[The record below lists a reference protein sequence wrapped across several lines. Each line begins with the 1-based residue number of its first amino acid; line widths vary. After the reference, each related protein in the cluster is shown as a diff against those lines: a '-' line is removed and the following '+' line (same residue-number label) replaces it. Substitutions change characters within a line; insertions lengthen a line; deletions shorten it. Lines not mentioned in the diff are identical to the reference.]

1 MWKTL
6 LSLLIL
12 FFVISCSNPGRM
24 AEMAEKI
31 ERSEIADSTVVL
43 DMDVCSVDEL
53 PLSMLI
59 KDVKYV
65 ELETNDS
72 SYLYAPTNIKITD
85 SLIYVSDVR
94 EQLKRFDLEGNFID
108 DVYTRGQ
115 GPGEVVRLYDFDVD
129 NDSLYLLDG
138 AKSSILV
145 YDHRRTLGSMRQ
157 LPFRATRFKH
167 LSDGRFLFAL
177 APYGLGNEE
186 QSSLI
191 ALTDAHFTIQNTFFS
206 QNVQVEGS
214 TVRSPYFENSSS
226 SIYFSPIYKR
236 SIYRLDGKN
245 LWMNYYLDFHTP
257 YYETSKNVDGMV
269 EAQEKGLYYTYTN
282 PFHDDL
288 YLWQSFFTSAD
299 KRGLLLIRLSDNKA
313 VFIKNIRNDMDNVLD
328 FDFESTR
335 FYDVSRKQYV
345 GTAIYYPESAFQK
358 KEDIDAVKTMLVDSV
373 EPLLLRKE
381 REEINPVLVFYR
393 LRDDIFQQLSMDKKR

>member
-12 FFVISCSNPGRM
+12 FFVISCSNPERM
-24 AEMAEKI
+24 AEMVEKT

-72 SYLYAPTNIKITD
+72 SYLYAPANIKITD

-313 VFIKNIRNDMDNVLD
+313 VFIKNIRNDMYARFL
-328 FDFESTR
+328 STR
-335 FYDVSRKQYV
+335 ILIKTLTVVAFLIILYLLTHSAFFLYSTPIFMIVALILAI
-345 GTAIYYPESAFQK
+345 GTAEYI
-358 KEDIDAVKTMLVDSV
+358 VTKT
-373 EPLLLRKE
+373 RKE
-381 REEINPVLVFYR
+381 IVIQLKHYKKARE
-393 LRDDIFQQLSMDKKR
+393 QLLQYEKIKF